1 MDFLAFLQSHLG
13 VVLFTGITIALI
25 LYLIRTMLHPESY

>member
-1 MDFLAFLQSHLG
+1 MDLLGFAISHLG
-13 VVLFTGITIALI
+13 VVLFSAITIALI